1 MMEMF
6 LRRWDV
12 VHFSLTGKMKM
23 ETINMNEGLIK
34 VQ

>member
-23 ETINMNEGLIK
+23 GTINMNEGLIK